1 MKRSQRLAVVVTL
14 AQRKADES
22 ARALG
27 YIRQRLQADQQ
38 QLQQLEEYLVE
49 YRTSLQTQGQQGV
62 SAQQFRVFVNF
73 SQNVERAIEQQQQ
86 QVATVTRQV
95 EQVRRHW
102 QRLDARHKG
111 LGKLHARLLLE
122 ESVAQERVEQKEQDE
137 FAGRWRGNAPWK

>member
-22 ARALG
+22 ARALA
-27 YIRQRLQADQQ
+27 YIKQKLRADQQ

-73 SQNVERAIEQQQQ
+73 SQNVERAIEQQKQ

-102 QRLDARHKG
+102 QRLDARHQG
-111 LGKLHARLLLE
+111 LEKLHARSLLE
-122 ESVAQERVEQKEQDE
+122 ESAAQERVAQKEQDE
-137 FAGRWRGNAPWK
+137 FAGRWRGKAPWK

>member
-22 ARALG
+22 ARALA
-27 YIRQRLQADQQ
+27 YIQQRLQADQQ

-62 SAQQFRVFVNF
+62 SAQQFRVFVSF
-73 SQNVERAIEQQQQ
+73 SQNVERAIEQQKQ
-86 QVATVTRQV
+86 QVATVIRQV
-95 EQVRRHW
+95 DQVRRHW

-111 LGKLHARLLLE
+111 LEKLHARLLTE
-122 ESVAQERVEQKEQDE
+122 ESAAQERLAQKEQDE
-137 FAGRWRGNAPWK
+137 FAVRWRGNAPWK

>member
-22 ARALG
+22 ARALA
-27 YIRQRLQADQQ
+27 YIQQRLRADQQ

-73 SQNVERAIEQQQQ
+73 SQNVERAIEQQKQ

-95 EQVRRHW
+95 EQIRRHW

-111 LGKLHARLLLE
+111 LEKLHARLLLE
-122 ESVAQERVEQKEQDE
+122 ESAAQERVAQKEQDE